1 MNKRIVILGAGE
13 SGTGAALLA
22 KAKGYEVFVSDK
34 GEIKD
39 KYKEILKKENI
50 PFEEGKHDEETI
62 LNSILVIKSPGIPD
76 KIDLVKRIKAANIDV
91 ISEIEFATRYSKAK
105 FIAITGS
112 NGKTTTT
119 LLTYH
124 LLKKLGMNVGLAGNI
139 GESLAKQVLEDKYDY
154 YVLEL
159 SSFQLDGM
167 YRFKAHIAI
176 LLNITPDHLDRYEYQ
191 FQNYIDS
198 KFRVIQN
205 MEASDYFI
213 FYADDNVIR
222 EELLKRQ
229 VAPVELSISLTDR
242 MMNGAYLSNNSILV
256 NVSNHIV
263 KYFNLDA
270 EELPL
275 NGKHN
280 LINTMSAILCATM
293 LGQDESKFIAA
304 MKDFKNAAHRL
315 EEVATIKG
323 VRFINDS
330 KATNVDSVWYALDS
344 MNASVIWIAG
354 GIDKGN
360 DYSVLDDLV
369 QRKVKTLVCMGVDNA
384 KLHRAFE
391 RKIYKLIDTNDITDA
406 VEKAFEQAKEGDIV
420 LLSPAC
426 ASFDLFKNYEDRG
439 EKFKEA
445 VKCLALKYKKQS
457 KVR

>member
-22 KAKGYEVFVSDK
+22 KAKGYDVFVSDK
-34 GEIKD
+34 GEIKE
-39 KYKEILKKENI
+39 KYKTILTAENI
-50 PFEEGKHDEETI
+50 PFEENKHDEETI
-62 LNSILVIKSPGIPD
+62 LDSILVIKSPGIPD
-76 KIDLVKRIKAANIDV
+76 KVDIVKKIRANNIDV
-91 ISEIEFATRYSKAK
+91 ISEIEFAARYSKAK

-124 LLKKLGMNVGLAGNI
+124 LLKKLGMKVGIAGNV
-139 GESLAKQVLEDKYDY
+139 GESLAKQVLKDEYDY

-191 FQNYIDS
+191 FQNYINS
-198 KFRVIQN
+198 KFRIIQN
-205 MEASDYFI
+205 MTASDYFI

-222 EELLKRQ
+222 EELLKREI
-229 VAPVELSISLTDR
+229 APVELSISLADR
-242 MMNGAYLSNNSILV
+242 MMNGAYLSGNSILV

-263 KYFNLDA
+263 KYFNLDT

-293 LGQDESKFIAA
+293 LGQDEKKFITA

-315 EEVATIKG
+315 EEVAVIKG

-344 MNASVIWIAG
+344 MNASVVWIAG
-354 GIDKGN
+354 GLDKGN
-360 DYSVLDDLV
+360 DYTAIDDLV
-369 QRKVKTLVCMGVDNA
+369 QRKVKAMVCLGADNV

-391 RKIYKLIDTNDITDA
+391 RKVHTIVDTNNATDA
-406 VEKAFEQAKEGDIV
+406 VEKAFGLAKEGDIV

-439 EKFKEA
+439 DKFKEA
-445 VKCLALKYKKQS
+445 VKSLALKYKKQS
-457 KVR
+457 KLR

>member
-280 LINTMSAILCATM
+280 LIN
-293 LGQDESKFIAA
+293 
-304 MKDFKNAAHRL
+304 
-315 EEVATIKG
+315 
-323 VRFINDS
+323 
-330 KATNVDSVWYALDS
+330 
-344 MNASVIWIAG
+344 
-354 GIDKGN
+354 
-360 DYSVLDDLV
+360 
-369 QRKVKTLVCMGVDNA
+369 
-384 KLHRAFE
+384 
-391 RKIYKLIDTNDITDA
+391 
-406 VEKAFEQAKEGDIV
+406 
-420 LLSPAC
+420 
-426 ASFDLFKNYEDRG
+426 
-439 EKFKEA
+439 
-445 VKCLALKYKKQS
+445 
-457 KVR
+457 